1 MPKEKYGYDVGVM
14 DNDQFAEKLQQQLR
28 QLEELEDFTPP
39 TDRKP
44 NAEGGRIG
52 LDSGGTAIQK
62 LRQDLVDNM
71 AKYAPGIPESKLQ
84 EIVKDIN
91 FDMSSEEVQ
100 KTVRTGLI
108 NLFGMATGGRVRAAS
123 GGLARILNL

>member
-1 MPKEKYGYDVGVM
+1 MELDKLGKSGDEIIDIFKKE
-14 DNDQFAEKLQQQLR
+14 
-28 QLEELEDFTPP
+28 
-39 TDRKP
+39 TDRTKQ
-44 NAEGGRIG
+44 ATGGRIG

-100 KTVRTGLI
+100 KTVRAGLI
-108 NLFGMATGGRVRAAS
+108 NLFGMATGGRVQAAS